1 MGARPWAL
9 LATVALG
16 PSHASPADY
25 FRISVVDGE
34 TLLGVPLVRGRSRTF
49 MRFALCALK
58 GAGCACAFGSLPNI
72 FGLMQRNDAIPCAG
86 AASDWELH
94 RLIHRQRRK
103 RRVSGETLARAHT
116 HVCMHARTHASTQRN
131 ATQRTKALKHARACT
146 RTHARLRIG
155 TTRDAPVPLNHRG
168 NAVPLM
174 HEWAWSRCRC
184 GIGPDADVGL
194 VPVQMWVRSRCRCGR
209 GPGPDVGV
217 VLTN

>member
-49 MRFALCALK
+49 MRFALCALI
-58 GAGCACAFGSLPNI
+58 GAGCACASGSLPNI
-72 FGLMQRNDAIPCAG
+72 CGLMQRNDTIPCAG

-116 HVCMHARTHASTQRN
+116 HVCMHATQRTQARN
-131 ATQRTKALKHARACT
+131 ATHESSQARTCVYAHACT
-146 RTHARLRIG
+146 ITH
-155 TTRDAPVPLNHRG
+155 RDH
-168 NAVPLM
+168 
-174 HEWAWSRCRC
+174 S
-184 GIGPDADVGL
+184 
-194 VPVQMWVRSRCRCGR
+194 GR
-209 GPGPDVGV
+209 PSAAKSPRKCSAAHA
-217 VLTN
+217 